1 MRVPREVMQM
11 FCAADHRRFLS
22 SEHTPGTSPPAPS
35 KAAGAR
41 LAIEDR
47 SCPGP
52 CPLSPG
58 PGPWGGSAAAAS
70 SAGPPPQTPRTRMPT
85 APLALPVG
93 WTRRESSRTP
103 GLLFY
108 RHEDGRTQFEH
119 PALGPPSAQVPPA
132 QAPTTVVVQQ
142 HRSTMVQ
149 GALTPSLPDSDPQY
163 QAFLRWQS
171 DQRRRSSEEGPYDRF
186 T

>member
-1 MRVPREVMQM
+1 MQ
-11 FCAADHRRFLS
+11 
-22 SEHTPGTSPPAPS
+22 
-35 KAAGAR
+35 
-41 LAIEDR
+41 
-47 SCPGP
+47 
-52 CPLSPG
+52 
-58 PGPWGGSAAAAS
+58 
-70 SAGPPPQTPRTRMPT
+70 T
-85 APLALPVG
+85 APLVLPVG

-119 PALGPPSAQVPPA
+119 PALGPPSAMAPPA

-149 GALTPSLPDSDPQY
+149 GAMAPQSLPETDPQY
-163 QAFLRWQS
+163 QDFLRWQS
-171 DQRRRSSEEGPYDRF
+171 DQRRRNSGEGPYDRF